1 MSEEETPAKSFE
13 EEGENIEREDRLE
26 TQQSFLSE
34 KNSESQHVRDKT
46 EEKIKRKKTDLK
58 RKTEKKKKN
67 YSEFRDNG
75 LHNASHSNGDYNDN
89 GGYNSIRAMGTA
101 AGRNQPVGV
110 NEETILGENIT
121 DDIIQYNELFTL
133 NTCFS
138 STEVEA
144 DNLDNF
150 SILNENIA
158 VVCQERVEFS
168 EDE

>member
-1 MSEEETPAKSFE
+1 MSEEDKPAKSFE

-34 KNSESQHVRDKT
+34 KNSEIQQGRDRR
-46 EEKIKRKKTDLK
+46 EEKIKRKKRDLK
-58 RKTEKKKKN
+58 RKTEKKKKK
-67 YSEFRDNG
+67 YSGFPENC

-89 GGYNSIRAMGTA
+89 GGYSSIRGMGTA
-101 AGRNQPVGV
+101 LGRNQPVGV

-144 DNLDNF
+144 DNLDNY
-150 SILNENIA
+150 SILNENI
-158 VVCQERVEFS
+158 VVISQEQVEFS